1 MTIEHLA
8 IWTKDIEKMKTF
20 YLEFFE
26 VNANEK
32 YFNPTKNFSS
42 YFLSFPSGTRL
53 ELMHRPE
60 ISKQLEGLEQNLGL
74 AHFAIAL
81 GSKQK
86 VNDLTHTV
94 RMKGYSILGEPRT
107 TGDGYYESVITDPE
121 GNQIELTV

>member
-1 MTIEHLA
+1 MKIEHLA

-26 VNANEK
+26 VSANEK

-42 YFLSFPSGTRL
+42 YFLSFPSGTRI

-107 TGDGYYESVITDPE
+107 TGDGYYESVITDPG

>member
-1 MTIEHLA
+1 MKIEHLA

-26 VNANEK
+26 VSANEK

-42 YFLSFPSGTRL
+42 YFLSFPSGTRI

>member
-1 MTIEHLA
+1 MKIEHLA

-26 VNANEK
+26 VSANEK

-86 VNDLTHTV
+86 VDDLTNTL
-94 RMKGYSILGEPRT
+94 RMKGYSVFGEPRT

>member
-1 MTIEHLA
+1 MKIEHLA

-26 VNANEK
+26 VSANEK

-42 YFLSFPSGTRL
+42 YFLSFPSGTRI

-86 VNDLTHTV
+86 VDDLTNTL
-94 RMKGYSILGEPRT
+94 RMKGYSIFGEPRT

>member
-1 MTIEHLA
+1 MKIEHLA

-26 VNANEK
+26 VSANEK

-42 YFLSFPSGTRL
+42 YFLSFPSGTRI

-94 RMKGYSILGEPRT
+94 RMKGYSILGEPRK

>member
-42 YFLSFPSGTRL
+42 YFLSFPSGTRI

>member
-1 MTIEHLA
+1 MKIEHLA
-8 IWTKDIEKMKTF
+8 IWAKDLEKIKTF

-26 VNANEK
+26 LSANEK
-32 YFNPTKNFSS
+32 YFNLTENFSS
-42 YFLSFPSGTRL
+42 YFLSLASGARI
-53 ELMHRPE
+53 ELMNRSE

-74 AHFAIAL
+74 SHFAIAL

-94 RMKGYSILGEPRT
+94 RMKGYSILGEPRK
-107 TGDGYYESVITDPE
+107 TGDGYYESVITDPK

>member
-1 MTIEHLA
+1 MKIEHLA

-26 VNANEK
+26 VSANEK

>member
-1 MTIEHLA
+1 MKIDHLA

-26 VNANEK
+26 VSANEK
-32 YFNPTKNFSS
+32 YFNTTKNFSS
-42 YFLSFPSGTRL
+42 YFLSFPNGTRI

>member
-1 MTIEHLA
+1 MMIEHLA
-8 IWTKDIEKMKTF
+8 IWTKNIEKMNTF
-20 YLEFFE
+20 YFEFFE
-26 VNANEK
+26 VSANEK

-42 YFLSFPSGTRL
+42 YFLSFPSGTRI

-86 VNDLTHTV
+86 VDNLIHTL
-94 RMKGYSILGEPRT
+94 RMKGYTILGEPRS
-107 TGDGYYESVITDPE
+107 TGDGYYESVIADPE

>member
-1 MTIEHLA
+1 MMIEHLA
-8 IWTKDIEKMKTF
+8 IWTKDIEKMNTF

-26 VNANEK
+26 VSANEK

-42 YFLSFPSGTRL
+42 YFLSFPSGTRI

-86 VNDLTHTV
+86 VDDLTTYPSDERV
-94 RMKGYSILGEPRT
+94 FYLWRATNNWRRILRKR
-107 TGDGYYESVITDPE
+107 YCRSRRKS
-121 GNQIELTV
+121 N

>member
-1 MTIEHLA
+1 MKIEHLA

-26 VNANEK
+26 VSANEK

-86 VNDLTHTV
+86 VDDLTNTL

>member
-1 MTIEHLA
+1 MIEHLA

-20 YLEFFE
+20 YLEYFE
-26 VNANEK
+26 VSANEK
-32 YFNPTKNFSS
+32 YFNPTKKFSS
-42 YFLSFPSGTRL
+42 YFLSFASGTRI

-86 VNDLTHTV
+86 VDDLTHTL
-94 RMKGYSILGEPRT
+94 RMKGHSILGEPRT

-121 GNQIELTV
+121 GNHIELTV

>member
-1 MTIEHLA
+1 MKIEHLA

-26 VNANEK
+26 VSANEK

-86 VNDLTHTV
+86 VDDLTNTL
-94 RMKGYSILGEPRT
+94 RIKGYSVFGEPRT

>member
-1 MTIEHLA
+1 MIEHLA

-20 YLEFFE
+20 YLEYFE
-26 VNANEK
+26 VSANEK
-32 YFNPTKNFSS
+32 YFNPTKKFSS
-42 YFLSFPSGTRL
+42 YFLSFPSGTRI

-86 VNDLTHTV
+86 VDDLTHTL

>member
-8 IWTKDIEKMKTF
+8 IWTKDIEKMKAF

-42 YFLSFPSGTRL
+42 YFLSFPSGTRI

-86 VNDLTHTV
+86 VDDLTNTL
-94 RMKGYSILGEPRT
+94 RMKGYSIFGEPRT
-107 TGDGYYESVITDPE
+107 TGDGYYESVIADPE